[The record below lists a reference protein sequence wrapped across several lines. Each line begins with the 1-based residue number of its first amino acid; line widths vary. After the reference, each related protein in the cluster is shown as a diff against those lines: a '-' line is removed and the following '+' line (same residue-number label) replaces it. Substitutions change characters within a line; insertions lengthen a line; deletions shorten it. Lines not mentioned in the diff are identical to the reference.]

1 MQAHK
6 VHNKSVLRVITYYP
20 NTVKEMCNSFPGISV
35 KTEFESINSGDKPN
49 EHFIWVRCPNPESTS
64 ALGNLLRKIKLEE
77 IQPNED

>member
-1 MQAHK
+1 
-6 VHNKSVLRVITYYP
+6 
-20 NTVKEMCNSFPGISV
+20 MCNSFPGISV
-35 KTEFESINSGDKPN
+35 KTEFESANSGDKPN